1 MLKNIIASLRWG
13 KLNNEQKEELKKL
26 SFKQVLGRPYLVP
39 KLHKHYE

>member
-13 KLNNEQKEELKKL
+13 KLNNAQKDELKKL